1 MKGKKSKKIKV
12 NKGGST
18 LVIFYQHV
26 LQEKVFCDFNS
37 LGIKQ
42 QMNQIKSTLNIK
54 KKKKYIKKLKNLTCL
69 YVLLIRKEIKSS

>member
-1 MKGKKSKKIKV
+1 MDKGE
-12 NKGGST
+12 ST

-26 LQEKVFCDFNS
+26 LQEKVFCDLNS

-42 QMNQIKSTLNIK
+42 QRNQIKSTLNIK
-54 KKKKYIKKLKNLTCL
+54 KKEKNIYMKKLKNLTCL

>member
-12 NKGGST
+12 NKGEST

-26 LQEKVFCDFNS
+26 LYEKVFCNFNS

-42 QMNQIKSTLNIK
+42 QINQIKSTLNIK
-54 KKKKYIKKLKNLTCL
+54 KKKKYIKKLKNVTCL